1 MDYLLPNELQIS
13 DFINLCHF
21 ALGFPVRAKR
31 KRDEEGHLLSSSRI
45 PPFAMLCCNL
55 LFAAV
60 AAAVTFVSLAR
71 LPEMEEGEEQD
82 DSIFAENQV
91 PS

>member
-1 MDYLLPNELQIS
+1 
-13 DFINLCHF
+13 
-21 ALGFPVRAKR
+21 
-31 KRDEEGHLLSSSRI
+31 
-45 PPFAMLCCNL
+45 MLCCNL

-60 AAAVTFVSLAR
+60 AATVTFVSLAR